1 MTASECEPRR
11 ASSIVGGV
19 IAVGFTLAG
28 IASADGARDDR
39 RDKAREAMELA
50 ERGRAHALQKAQEH
64 FATQQFDKGFQELGQ
79 AMQDAKARQENQ
91 TARHDTT
98 GAGARFR
105 GRDNGVG
112 ATEGVTAR
120 HPTIDAPAAALMST
134 LDPRLR
140 SAPVSEVAAPPA
152 PSTPDVTA
160 ANTAMTTPAG
170 ATADTAAAA
179 GSAFLAGLREIRA
192 SGDPEGP
199 RRTTDAPAGSDGG
212 ERVAIETG
220 GENASSGEASALV
233 LPSVPA
239 EEIAVPSRRTVSG
252 TLGPAEKANAEEADD
267 PEEGPSKQ
275 HQRVRRRVPSSEP
288 AKHGATRPRG
298 AASLEGQIVDRSELR
313 VKAAQAS
320 R

>member
-1 MTASECEPRR
+1 MTASERKPRR
-11 ASSIVGGV
+11 ALSIVGGV
-19 IAVGFTLAG
+19 IAAGFTLAG
-28 IASADGARDDR
+28 IASADDARDDR

-50 ERGRAHALQKAQEH
+50 ERGRAHALQKAQEY

-79 AMQDAKARQENQ
+79 AMQDLKARQENQ
-91 TARHDTT
+91 TARQDTT

-120 HPTIDAPAAALMST
+120 HPTIDAPAAAPMST
-134 LDPRLR
+134 LDQRLR

-152 PSTPDVTA
+152 PSTPDVTT

-170 ATADTAAAA
+170 ATVETAAK
-179 GSAFLAGLREIRA
+179 SAFLAGLREIRA

-199 RRTTDAPAGSDGG
+199 RRSTDAPAGSDGA

-239 EEIAVPSRRTVSG
+239 EEIAVPSRRTVSA
-252 TLGPAEKANAEEADD
+252 TLGPVEKANAEEADD
-267 PEEGPSKQ
+267 AEEEPSKQ
-275 HQRVRRRVPSSEP
+275 HQRVRRRVPSSKP
-288 AKHGATRPRG
+288 AKHRVTRSRGAT
-298 AASLEGQIVDRSELR
+298 SLEGQIVDRLALR